1 MKNGTKITPIFFAIF
16 TAAVFFLN
24 NVNGPLPT
32 QIVPIGGGCKMF
44 HFFAIYFVEIYTK
57 IKCTANAKI
66 FGFPAHG

>member
-24 NVNGPLPT
+24 NINGPLPT

-44 HFFAIYFVEIYTK
+44 HFLAIYFVEIYTK

-66 FGFPAHG
+66 F